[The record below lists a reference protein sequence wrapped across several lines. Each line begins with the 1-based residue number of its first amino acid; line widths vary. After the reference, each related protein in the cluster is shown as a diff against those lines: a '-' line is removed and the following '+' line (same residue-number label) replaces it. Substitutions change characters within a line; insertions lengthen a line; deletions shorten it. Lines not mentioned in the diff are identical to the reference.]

1 MGMGMGNIGGGMG
14 GGMGGCGGAGRQQ
27 PSDAGME
34 SRMQLMQSMS
44 NEDKQEFRSKM
55 QSMSRDEKME
65 FRSSILNTD
74 DSKGIEELI
83 SMLLRKNESLIGTQ
97 INTSA

>member
-1 MGMGMGNIGGGMG
+1 MGNIGGGMG
-14 GGMGGCGGAGRQQ
+14 GCRGAGRQQ
-27 PSDAGME
+27 PAEGVME

-55 QSMSRDEKME
+55 QSLSRDEKME
-65 FRSSILNTD
+65 FKSSMLNAD
-74 DSKGIEELI
+74 DPKAIEELI
-83 SMLLRKNESLIGTQ
+83 SMLLKKNESLIGTQ